1 MRSSRR
7 KRNRGLPPEITLT
20 PLIDTA
26 LTLLV
31 IFMIA
36 TPMMKNSLKINL
48 PEVKNKSDKVLAQNQ
63 LEVFIDKDEKINING
78 QQVNIKDLS
87 NYVSKGLKQ
96 SSNKTVIVNGDRT
109 VSYNTIIKVLD
120 IINSVEGEKNVAL
133 VAKRVT

>member
-7 KRNRGLPPEITLT
+7 KRNRSVPPEITLT

-31 IFMIA
+31 IFMIT
-36 TPMMKNSLKINL
+36 TPMMKNSLKISL
-48 PEVKNKSDKVLAQNQ
+48 PEVKNKAERITTQNQ
-63 LEVFIDKDEKINING
+63 LEVFIDKDEKINVNG
-78 QQVNIKDLS
+78 QPINISDLS
-87 NYVSKGLKQ
+87 KHIGQGLKKC
-96 SSNKTVIVNGDRT
+96 SNKVVIVNGDRS

-133 VAKRVT
+133 VAKRIA